1 MLSFTLKSA
10 LPAIVALVMGGAM
23 LAPEVARADVLLTV
37 ESSGSQTI
45 TYSRED
51 LAALP
56 RITFSTSTIW
66 TEGVKEFSGVPMKAL
81 LEASGITSGTV
92 RAVAIND
99 YMVEIPVEALEDDAP
114 IIVDMIDGKEFSR
127 REKGPLWILYPFDQS
142 VSYRTEENFGR
153 SVWQLVRL
161 TQK

>member
-1 MLSFTLKSA
+1 MLSFTLKST
-10 LPAIVALVMGGAM
+10 LRTLCALVIGLKI
-23 LAPEVARADVLLTV
+23 LAPTVVQAEVLLTIETEDAQV
-37 ESSGSQTI
+37 V

-51 LAALP
+51 LAAMP
-56 RITFSTSTIW
+56 RITFSTGTIW
-66 TEGVKEFSGVPMKAL
+66 TEGVKEFSGVSMKAL
-81 LEASGITSGTV
+81 LAASGITSGNV

-114 IIVDMIDGKEFSR
+114 IIADLIDGKEFPR

-142 VSYRTEENFGR
+142 ASYRTEENFGR